1 MLSALGGYQ
10 NGPKSYHVLS
20 YGTYGS
26 LLSAHQK
33 FDSYDENLMKKSPLE
48 FRESKSWTIKL
59 TFYNVNDYTIVS
71 KIWKS
76 EWKFRI

>member
-48 FRESKSWTIKL
+48 FRESKSWTI
-59 TFYNVNDYTIVS
+59 
-71 KIWKS
+71 
-76 EWKFRI
+76 